1 MSDELVVGGV
11 EVISLF
17 AAAEGE
23 RKRKRAGEKTKL
35 AADSAPAVAGRS
47 ARPTRSVREMT
58 PKELGEMAEAEFLTR
73 ALEMGMAVA
82 KPWGES
88 RGYDFIVDDEGKLCR
103 VQVKAAFS
111 EGTQGS
117 YSLRAYR
124 SSKRSY
130 TKKDIDVMAGYVNPE
145 DAWYF
150 FPVRVIRRLRSLKL
164 FPASKK
170 RRSKHEKW
178 REAWWVVRK

>member
-1 MSDELVVGGV
+1 MSDELVVRV
-11 EVISLF
+11 VEAEVISLF
-17 AAAEGE
+17 AGAEDGS
-23 RKRKRAGEKTKL
+23 RSRRAKAKAKST
-35 AADSAPAVAGRS
+35 ADYSPGL
-47 ARPTRSVREMT
+47 RPVRNDKHLRAMT
-58 PKELGEMAEAEFLTR
+58 PKELGEMAEAEFLSR

-88 RGYDFIVDDEGKLCR
+88 RGYDFIVDDEGKLCW

-111 EGTQGS
+111 EGRQGS

-124 SSKRSY
+124 SSKKCYS
-130 TKKDIDVMAGYVNPE
+130 KKDIDVMAGYVNPE
-145 DAWYF
+145 DAWYL
-150 FPVRVIRRLRSLKL
+150 FPVRVIRKLRSLKL

-170 RRSKHEKW
+170 KRSKHEKW